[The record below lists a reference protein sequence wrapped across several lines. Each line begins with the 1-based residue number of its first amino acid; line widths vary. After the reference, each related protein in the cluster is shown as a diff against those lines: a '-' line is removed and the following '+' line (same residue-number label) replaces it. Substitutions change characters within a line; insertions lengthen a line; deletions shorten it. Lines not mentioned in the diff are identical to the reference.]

1 MLCAL
6 PLHFTLIYSFTLKF
20 DYILVNF
27 VVFYIYLDIINFEIV
42 KLNKKHTKSKLKK
55 TFTNLNG
62 WVKRS
67 HESCAGFI
75 LCTIKYYNLYIDATF
90 FFGEYIWST
99 FACSNSVSLLM

>member
-42 KLNKKHTKSKLKK
+42 KLNKKTHLIEIEENFDKFNGSKDL
-55 TFTNLNG
+55 TSHVLGSYYVPLNITTYTLML
-62 WVKRS
+62 
-67 HESCAGFI
+67 H
-75 LCTIKYYNLYIDATF
+75 L
-90 FFGEYIWST
+90 FFGEYI
-99 FACSNSVSLLM
+99 